1 MKRLFLVAA
10 LFLGACG
17 SGSGPSQWTDLDIQ
31 NVSTGDVTSVQDVLQ
46 GQPTFITLWSVTCQ
60 PCRREMP
67 WLEKISKE
75 HEEIDVVGIDIGD
88 DIDDI
93 KAFTSE
99 IGVTFPMYR
108 DELGDVLSALEVSQV
123 PVTFAVNAQ
132 GEITWKN
139 LGAMTYEDL
148 QAQLQKMGPA

>member
-1 MKRLFLVAA
+1 MKRFFVLATLVLA
-10 LFLGACG
+10 ACG
-17 SGSGPSQWTDLDIQ
+17 SGSRQSQWTNLEIQ
-31 NVSTGDVTSVQDVLQ
+31 NVSTGDVMTVKDVLQ

-67 WLEKISKE
+67 WLEKIAKE

-88 DIDDI
+88 DINDI
-93 KAFTSE
+93 KTFTSE

-132 GEITWKN
+132 GDITWKN
-139 LGAMTYEDL
+139 LGAMTFEDL
-148 QAQLQKMGPA
+148 EAQLQKMGPA